1 LLVEKLF
8 EKNSLFAKL
17 FFRKVVHSIKT
28 MKTEDHNDP
37 VWELINTRQKPV
49 ARPDFVAQVMQA
61 IASVPQDAP
70 VAEASNVVAFP
81 SRRKLWVGIGSL
93 AAAAAV
99 VLGIY
104 LNLSPSSSDQT
115 VANIAPEVPVISASA
130 VRTPIVD
137 DTLEQEFAAV
147 QDMHTIITVDDPSQL
162 NDAQLIAL
170 IN

>member
-1 LLVEKLF
+1 LENCSKKISF
-8 EKNSLFAKL
+8 FAKL
-17 FFRKVVHSIKT
+17 FSIKAVYNIKT

-37 VWELINTRQKPV
+37 VWDLIRTRQKPV

-70 VAEASNVVAFP
+70 VAEPSNVVAFP
-81 SRRKLWVGIGSL
+81 TRRKLWVGIGSL

-104 LNLSPSSSDQT
+104 LNLAPSSTTQT
-115 VANIAPEVPVISASA
+115 VAKVDPEVPVLRVET

>member
-1 LLVEKLF
+1 
-8 EKNSLFAKL
+8 
-17 FFRKVVHSIKT
+17 

-37 VWELINTRQKPV
+37 VWDLINTRQKPV
-49 ARPDFVAQVMQA
+49 ARPDFVSQVMQA

-70 VAEASNVVAFP
+70 MPATSKIVAFP
-81 SRRKLWVGIGSL
+81 VRKKAWVGLGSL

-104 LNLSPSSSDQT
+104 LNVSPSTSNQRVVQT
-115 VANIAPEVPVISASA
+115 GPVVPVAPQEL

-147 QDMHTIITVDDPSQL
+147 QDMHAIITVEDPSQL

>member
-1 LLVEKLF
+1 
-8 EKNSLFAKL
+8 
-17 FFRKVVHSIKT
+17 

-37 VWELINTRQKPV
+37 VWDLINTRQKPV
-49 ARPDFVAQVMQA
+49 ARPDFVSQVMQA

-70 VAEASNVVAFP
+70 VVETSKIVSFP
-81 SRRKLWVGIGSL
+81 ARRKVWVGLGSL

-104 LNLSPSSSDQT
+104 LNISPSTPDQR
-115 VANIAPEVPVISASA
+115 VVQIDPVSPVIPEQI